1 MSNFSRAFQR
11 LQSRWI
17 HQLFG
22 NRGTLPGR
30 RSYGLRKRLP
40 LIEALESRQLLSAAV
55 FPEIDVRGNG
65 QSIVDGDSTP
75 SVTDFSDFGS
85 ADIQGGLVT
94 RTFTIANSG
103 AGALNL
109 TGASRVKL
117 SGTNAAD
124 FSVTALPTATIS
136 ALTGSSTFS
145 VRFDPSASGAR
156 NATLTIYNDDDDENP
171 YNFDITGTGGTAPE
185 IDVRGNNVSI
195 LTGDV
200 TPATADWTD
209 FGSAETAAG
218 TVSRVFTIKN
228 TGSGAL
234 TLSGTPLVDVTG
246 GQAADFTVS
255 VAPASSVAAAGT
267 TTFTVVFDPSA
278 TGARNATLTIAN
290 DDANEGT
297 YTFNIK
303 GTGVNLP
310 DINLQ
315 GNSVTIAQNDSTPS
329 GADDTDFGSVE
340 VVGATQAKTY
350 TIQNLGSAALNF
362 TGTPIVKVGGANV
375 ADFVVTTQPSAN
387 NIASAGADLTF
398 VVTFNPSASG
408 VRYAILS
415 IGNNASKNP
424 FKFTIQ
430 GTGTTTPEIAVHD
443 QAAVDITVADA
454 SPGGTARDFGNAD
467 TAGGTATK
475 TFTILNLGSSALSL
489 SGSPKVTLSA
499 GDTGDFSIST
509 QPSLA
514 SVPVAGSTT
523 FVVTFDP
530 TASGARTATLSI
542 TNNDP
547 DGGEAPFTFDIT
559 GTGTTAPEMNLKGNS
574 ISIVDG
580 DTTPTTTDHT
590 DFGGADVTGATV
602 VRTFTIENIGSANL
616 TLGGTPLIDVTGA
629 DAADFVVDSSG
640 TSDPIAAA
648 GTTTFTVTFDPSG
661 PGIENATISIA
672 NNDSDENPYTF
683 DIQGTGT
690 ANVEIALTGNAA
702 AIVDNSVTPSGTNDT
717 DFGSRTIGVNTITKT
732 FTITNTGSD
741 GLDLTGTPLI
751 DITGTNASDFTV
763 TVDPDASVAAGG
775 GTTTFDVTF
784 DPQGTGTRL
793 ATITILNTDT
803 DEGTYTFDIQ
813 GTGVAV
819 PEIDVQG
826 QGISI
831 IGDGSNTAG
840 SSDDTDFTST
850 VEITSGSVTHTFTIQ
865 NLGSG
870 LLTLSGTPKVAVD
883 DTTNYTVIQPSAGT
897 LQPNGG
903 SLTFQVVF
911 DPTTAAVHAG
921 VITISNDDANEG
933 TYTFNITGTGI
944 SAPEADVFGK
954 GQMITSGDASPG
966 AFDDTDFGLVER
978 TTGTVTHTFS
988 VKNSGTSD
996 LTLSGTP
1003 LIDITGANAA
1013 DFTVVTQPGATVTAG
1028 NAATFD
1034 IIFDP
1039 GAAGLRT
1046 ALVTIVSDDSNEGTY
1061 TFAIQGT
1068 GVTAPRIGITGNTVA
1083 IANGDT
1089 SPRPADFTDFAG
1101 VDIGSASLTRTFTI
1115 NNTGSGTLNL
1125 SGSPRVTITGTDAAS
1140 FAIVTQPGATVAPS
1154 LNTTFQLRFAPDT
1167 LGFKTATIRITN
1179 NDLVDGAFHF
1189 DVSGI
1194 GVSNP
1199 TIDVRGNNNSIAAG
1213 DTTPTT
1219 TDWTDF
1225 GTTDVSG
1232 GTINKTFTIRNPGS
1246 AALTL
1251 TGSPLVSL
1259 TGTNAADF
1267 TVTTQPTS
1275 PVAASAGTTTFVVRF
1290 DPSGGGDRNAT
1301 VNISSDDPNQPA
1313 FAYAIHGTGQVAST
1327 IGVIGNSIAIVNGAN
1342 PLTTNFTDFGNIEVA
1357 NGTLVRT
1364 FTINNTGSSVLRLTG
1379 SPKVAISGAGAADY
1393 SITQVPATRVA
1404 AISGTTTFQVTFNPS
1419 AASARVANLTIA
1431 NNDAANPSFVVKL
1444 TGTGVNASDMDV
1456 QGNSVSIPKAAATPT
1471 LANHTDFGAID
1482 IASATVVRTFTVEN
1496 RGAGALNFA
1505 ASNPR
1510 VAVSGTNAADFS
1522 VTAQLPASVTA
1533 TDGAP
1538 GGTDQT
1544 TFQVTFNPSAAGLRI
1559 ATLSIANNDP
1569 NKNPYT
1575 FSIKG
1580 TGTTTPEIDVKGNSV
1595 SIVNADSTP
1604 SGADFTQFSNA
1615 EINTG
1620 SVTRTFTIFNTGSGA
1635 LTLSGSPLVAISG
1648 TDAADFT
1655 VTVLPTAT
1663 VAATSGTTTFQ
1674 VKFDPTTAGTKDAVV
1689 TIANNDSDEG
1699 PYTFSIEGAGTLA
1712 SEDTV
1717 YGNSVLI
1724 ANGKTAVATADSTDF
1739 GSASLGAT
1747 VIKTFTVKNTG
1758 SAALGFTGSKVTVTA
1773 NGVAAGSGD
1782 FTVSTMPV
1790 DDPVAANNGT
1800 TTYAVS
1806 FTPTATGARQAKINV
1821 LTDDADDAT
1830 YTYVVQGTGLNAP
1843 EINIQ
1848 GNSASIVDGD
1858 STPSGADFT
1867 DFGNADIALGTV
1879 NRTFTIQNTGAAA
1892 LTISGSP
1899 LVRIVGTN
1907 AADFTVTALPGASV
1921 AAAGTTTFI
1930 VRFDPT
1936 AAGVRSATVNITNN
1950 DGNEALYDFAIQ
1962 GTGTTAPEI
1971 DVQGGT
1977 TPTSIVIH
1985 DVTPAVVD
1993 GTDFGTVE
2001 TAVGVSD
2008 HSFTIKNLGSEALNL
2023 DGVGTR
2029 VVITGANAAD
2039 YTIVNLPRG
2048 SIAPGGTATLDVEFD
2063 PSGTGAR
2070 VATITINSDDSD
2082 EAAFDFA
2089 VTGLGANQPEIDVQ
2103 GNGASIVKG
2112 DVTPNNNDL
2121 TAFGT
2126 VSATGGSFVHTFTIL
2141 NNGSADLTLSGSPKV
2156 IISGTNAADFTV
2168 NVLPASPVTAGSNT
2182 TFQITFDPTTNGV
2195 RTATVSITNNDTDE
2209 GTYTFTIN
2217 GTGT

>member
-1 MSNFSRAFQR
+1 MANFSRAFQR

-75 SVTDFSDFGS
+75 SISDFTDFGS

-109 TGASRVKL
+109 TGAARVKL
-117 SGTNAAD
+117 SGANAAD
-124 FSVTALPTATIS
+124 FTVTALPTATIS
-136 ALTGSSTFS
+136 ALTGSSTFT

-171 YNFDITGTGGTAPE
+171 YNFDITGNGATAPE

-209 FGSAETAAG
+209 FGSAETTAG
-218 TVSRVFTIKN
+218 TITRVFTIKN

-246 GQAADFTVS
+246 GQAAEFTVS
-255 VAPASSVAAAGT
+255 VDPASSVAAAGN

-278 TGARNATLTIAN
+278 AGARNAILTIAN
-290 DDANEGT
+290 DDASEGT

-303 GTGVNLP
+303 GTGVILP

-315 GNSVTIAQNDSTPS
+315 GNSVTIAQNDTTPS

-350 TIQNLGSAALNF
+350 TIQNLGSATLLF
-362 TGTPIVKVGGANV
+362 TGTPKVKVTGTNA
-375 ADFVVTTQPSAN
+375 ADFHVTTQPSAGS
-387 NIASAGADLTF
+387 IASAGADETF
-398 VVTFNPSASG
+398 VVTFDPSASG
-408 VRYAILS
+408 VRTAILS

-467 TAGGTATK
+467 VTGVTATK

-489 SGSPKVTLSA
+489 SGSPKVVLSA
-499 GDTGDFSIST
+499 GNTADFSIST
-509 QPSLA
+509 QPSVA
-514 SVPVAGSTT
+514 SVPVAGTTT
-523 FVVTFDP
+523 FVITFDP
-530 TASGARTATLSI
+530 TASGARTATVSI
-542 TNNDP
+542 ANNDP

-559 GTGTTAPEMNLKGNS
+559 GNGTTAPEMNLKGNS
-574 ISIVDG
+574 ISIVSG

-590 DFGGADVTGATV
+590 DFGGADVTGGTV
-602 VRTFTIENIGSANL
+602 VRTFTIENTGSANL

-629 DAADFVVDSSG
+629 DAADFTVDSSG
-640 TSDPIAAA
+640 TSDPVTAA

-672 NNDSDENPYTF
+672 NNDGDENPYTF

-690 ANVEIALTGNAA
+690 ANVEIGLTGNATN
-702 AIVDNSVTPSGTNDT
+702 IPDNSITPSGSNDT
-717 DFGSRTIGVNTITKT
+717 DFGSRIIGVNTIAKT

-741 GLDLTGTPLI
+741 GLDLTGTPLVAI
-751 DITGTNASDFTV
+751 SGTNASDFTV
-763 TVDPDASVAAGG
+763 TTDPAASVAAAG
-775 GTTTFDVTF
+775 GTATFIVTF
-784 DPQGTGTRL
+784 DPQGVGTRS
-793 ATITILNTDT
+793 ATITILNTDS

-813 GTGVAV
+813 GTGTAA

-826 QGISI
+826 NSLSI
-831 IGDGSNTAG
+831 IGDGTNTAG
-840 SSDDTDFTST
+840 VSDDTDFTST
-850 VEITSGSVTHTFTIQ
+850 VEVLSGSVTHTFTIQ
-865 NLGSG
+865 NFGSG
-870 LLTLSGTPKVAVD
+870 LLTLSGTPRVAID
-883 DTTNYTVIQPSAGT
+883 DTTNYTVVQPTAGT
-897 LQPNGG
+897 IQPNGG
-903 SLTFQVVF
+903 LLTFQVIF
-911 DPTTAAVHAG
+911 DPTTAGAKAG

-933 TYTFNITGTGI
+933 TYTFNVTGTGVA
-944 SAPEADVFGK
+944 APEADVFGK

-988 VKNSGTSD
+988 VKNSGSSD

-1003 LIDITGANAA
+1003 IIDITGANAG
-1013 DFTVVTQPGATVTAG
+1013 DFTVVVQPGGTITSG
-1028 NAATFD
+1028 TTETFN

-1046 ALVTIVSDDSNEGTY
+1046 ALVTIVNDDSNEGTY

-1068 GVTAPRIGITGNTVA
+1068 GVTAPRIGITGNSVA
-1083 IANGDT
+1083 IANGDI

-1115 NNTGSGTLNL
+1115 NNTGSGALNL
-1125 SGSPRVTITGTDAAS
+1125 SGSPRVTITGPDAAT
-1140 FAIVTQPGATVAPS
+1140 FAIVTQPAASVAAAGS
-1154 LNTTFQLRFAPDT
+1154 TTFQLRFAPDT

-1199 TIDVRGNNNSIAAG
+1199 TIDVRGNSNSIAAG

-1225 GTTDVSG
+1225 GATDVTG
-1232 GTINKTFTIRNPGS
+1232 GTISKTFTIRNPGS

-1251 TGSPLVSL
+1251 SGSPLVSL

-1275 PVAASAGTTTFVVRF
+1275 PVTANGGTTTFVVRF
-1290 DPSGGGDRNAT
+1290 DPSAGGDRNAT
-1301 VNISSDDPNQPA
+1301 VNITNDDPNQPM
-1313 FAYAIHGTGQVAST
+1313 FTYAIHGTGQVAST
-1327 IGVIGNSIAIVNGAN
+1327 IGVVGNSIAIVNGAN
-1342 PLTTNFTDFGNIEVA
+1342 PLTTNFTDFGNVEVA

-1364 FTINNTGSSVLRLTG
+1364 FTIRNTGSAILRLTG

-1393 SITQVPATRVA
+1393 SITQIPATRVA
-1404 AISGTTTFQVTFNPS
+1404 ALTGTTTFQVTFNPS

-1431 NNDAANPSFVVKL
+1431 SNDTNNASFVVKL
-1444 TGTGVNASDMDV
+1444 TGTGVNLSDMDV

-1471 LANHTDFGAID
+1471 LANHTDFGSID

-1496 RGAGALNFA
+1496 RGAGVLSFA
-1505 ASNPR
+1505 VSNPR
-1510 VAVSGTNAADFS
+1510 VTVTGTNLADFT

-1544 TFQVTFNPSAAGLRI
+1544 TFQVTFNPSAAGLRT
-1559 ATLSIANNDP
+1559 ATISIANNDP
-1569 NKNPYT
+1569 NRNPYT
-1575 FSIKG
+1575 FAVKG
-1580 TGTTTPEIDVKGNSV
+1580 TGTTTPEIEVRGNAA
-1595 SIVNADSTP
+1595 IITNGDSTP
-1604 SGADFTQFSNA
+1604 SAGDHTQFGNA

-1620 SVTRTFTIFNTGSGA
+1620 SVTRTFTINNLGSGA

-1648 TDAADFT
+1648 ADAADFT
-1655 VTVLPTAT
+1655 VTVLPTASI
-1663 VAATSGTTTFQ
+1663 AASTGTTTFQ
-1674 VKFDPTTAGTKDAVV
+1674 VKFDPTTAGTKDALI
-1689 TIANNDSDEG
+1689 TIANNDTDEG
-1699 PYTFSIEGAGTLA
+1699 TTTFSIEGSGTVAPEADVLGNA
-1712 SEDTV
+1712 VVITDGDTTP
-1717 YGNSVLI
+1717 SAL
-1724 ANGKTAVATADSTDF
+1724 DFTDF
-1739 GSASLGAT
+1739 SSAIVGAT
-1747 VIKTFTVKNTG
+1747 VTKTFTIRNVGSGPLDLTG
-1758 SAALGFTGSKVTVTA
+1758 GLVTVTA
-1773 NGVAAGSGD
+1773 NGGAAGSGD
-1782 FTVSTMPV
+1782 FTISTAPA
-1790 DDPVAANNGT
+1790 DDPVPAGT
-1800 TTYAVS
+1800 TTTFVVS
-1806 FTPTATGARQAKINV
+1806 FTPSATGARQAKINV
-1821 LTDDADDAT
+1821 LSDDSDETT
-1830 YTYVVQGTGLNAP
+1830 YDFVVQGTGTSAP

-1848 GNSASIVDGD
+1848 GNSTSIVDGD
-1858 STPSGADFT
+1858 TTPSGADFT
-1867 DFGNADIALGTV
+1867 DFGNADIVLGTV
-1879 NRTFTIQNTGAAA
+1879 SRTFTIQNTGAAA

-1899 LVRIVGTN
+1899 LVRLVGTN
-1907 AADFTVTALPGASV
+1907 AGDFSVTTMPGTSV
-1921 AAAGTTTFI
+1921 AAAGSTTFV

-1936 AAGVRSATVNITNN
+1936 AAGVRTATINITNN

-1977 TPTSIVIH
+1977 TPTSIA
-1985 DVTPAVVD
+1985 DGDTTPAVGD

-2001 TAVGVSD
+2001 TALGVSN
-2008 HSFTIKNLGSEALNL
+2008 HSFTILNLGSDALNL
-2023 DGVGTR
+2023 NGVGSR

-2048 SIAPGGTATLDVEFD
+2048 SIAPGGSATLDVEFN
-2063 PSGTGAR
+2063 PSATGAR
-2070 VATITINSDDSD
+2070 TATITINSDDST
-2082 EAAFDFA
+2082 EAAYDFS

-2103 GNGASIVKG
+2103 GNSLSIVKG
-2112 DVTPNNNDL
+2112 DVTPSSTDL

-2126 VSATGGSFVHTFTIL
+2126 ISATSGSVVHTFTIL
-2141 NNGSADLTLSGSPKV
+2141 NNGSATLNLSGSPRVV
-2156 IISGTNAADFTV
+2156 IGGTNAADFTV
-2168 NVLPASPVTAGSNT
+2168 NVLPAATVAASSTT
-2182 TFQITFDPTTNGV
+2182 TFQITFDPTTTGT
-2195 RTATVSITNNDTDE
+2195 RTATVTIANDDADE
-2209 GTYTFTIN
+2209 GTYVFTIN
-2217 GTGT
+2217 GIGN